1 MVEQRAAERIPF
13 NEKIDFLLP
22 VSDFREIKALSLTCN
37 AIDIS
42 STGMGIVVD
51 YPLEPGHVLKFNSF
65 TPPFGIVRWSRK
77 LNGNY
82 RAGVQ
87 FV

>member
-1 MVEQRAAERIPF
+1 MVEKRAAERIPF
-13 NEKIDFLLP
+13 SEKIDFQLP
-22 VSDFREIKALSLTCN
+22 VSDFREITVLSLSCN

-51 YPLEPGHVLKFNSF
+51 YPIEPGHVLRFNRF
-65 TPPFGIVRWSRK
+65 THPFGIVRWSWK
-77 LNGNY
+77 LNGNF

>member
-1 MVEQRAAERIPF
+1 MVEKRAAERTPF

-22 VSDFREIKALSLTCN
+22 INDFRAITTLSLSCN

-51 YPLEPGHVLKFNSF
+51 YPIEPGHVLRFNRF
-65 TPPFGIVRWSRK
+65 THPFGIVRWCRK
-77 LNGNY
+77 LDENY

>member
-1 MVEQRAAERIPF
+1 MVEKRAAERIPF
-13 NEKIDFLLP
+13 NDKIDFLLP
-22 VSDFREIKALSLTCN
+22 ASDFREIKALSLTCN

-51 YPLEPGHVLKFNSF
+51 YPLEPGHVLKFNRF
-65 TPPFGIVRWSRK
+65 AHPFGIVRWSRK